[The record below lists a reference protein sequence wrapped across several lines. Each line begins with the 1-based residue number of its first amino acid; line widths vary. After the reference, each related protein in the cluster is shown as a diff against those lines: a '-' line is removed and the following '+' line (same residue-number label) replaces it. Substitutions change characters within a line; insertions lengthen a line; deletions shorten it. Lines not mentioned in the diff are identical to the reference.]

1 MLTFSVSGPAAITTE
16 IDAVPRCHDLESS
29 VPVGLLIPPQ
39 PFAAQGLNRMSM
51 WPIPL
56 TYLAAAVQTLNVS
69 NVSSFSQ
76 DHVLVVLYFM
86 RTSFF
91 AAHFPRHSVVV
102 VYPGSCLRFSDVV
115 RAALPTC
122 LDFSIVTIF
131 AYSRVPSES
140 SYCHRL
146 GFPVFHGGSVHDC
159 RGNRSVF
166 GCIVTSRC
174 CCVSTDTSKDN
185 KKHI

>member
-1 MLTFSVSGPAAITTE
+1 MSSNWYSAFDGFDCDAVLASFFNIFFFYCQSNPMLTFSVSGPAAITTE

-29 VPVGLLIPPQ
+29 VPLGLLIPPQ

-56 TYLAAAVQTLNVS
+56 TYLAAAVQTLNVP

-102 VYPGSCLRFSDVV
+102 V
-115 RAALPTC
+115 
-122 LDFSIVTIF
+122 
-131 AYSRVPSES
+131 
-140 SYCHRL
+140 
-146 GFPVFHGGSVHDC
+146 
-159 RGNRSVF
+159 
-166 GCIVTSRC
+166 
-174 CCVSTDTSKDN
+174 
-185 KKHI
+185 